1 MKTKE
6 KRLLAGAGG
15 KKGGG
20 SARTPV
26 EAPDNVQSRSLA
38 SILDLLGEGKIGGLV
53 DGGKSIFLDN
63 VPLLNPDGT
72 SNFNGI
78 TWWFRDGS
86 QNQSVIEGF
95 DAIETPKDVGVRI
108 KTTSPRTI
116 QIDNDDADQVRI
128 IMMFPKL
135 ANTDR
140 KTGDTYGATVEFQFS
155 LAVGDKGFEPIT
167 PVGYKSPVINVSKKS
182 SGKHYREYLFDLPKP
197 GTNYRIRV
205 DRLTPDSKTDYVNDQ
220 TWMSSYGEIVNS
232 KLAYPNSALVGIRI
246 DSQQFGS
253 SMPSRSYLVKGLE
266 IRVPSNYRPDTN
278 TYHGDWD
285 GTFSPQ
291 VSDNPAWILYDIL
304 TSKRYGL
311 GQYIQESMINI
322 AQLYQIGR
330 YCDQEVSDGFGGL
343 EKRFSINTVINSRGE
358 AYRVLQDI
366 TSVFRGMI
374 FWAGGMVN
382 IMQDSPS
389 TPIMQFTSAN
399 IIGKVSY
406 KGTSRKDRSTVAMIT
421 YNDKD
426 DLYKQNIE
434 YVEDREG
441 IKRFGIRK
449 TESVAFGCTSRGQA
463 HRVGLWTLYSNRME
477 TDLITFK
484 TGLDASL
491 LMPGELVKLQDKFRS
506 GKRNSGRVKSFTANS
521 ITLDA
526 PVKLEQAGNSISFLN
541 AKGKMIDRN
550 LIEGTG
556 EHTTVTFKQPISEEE
571 TPVPLGIW
579 TITEPNLEPMIVRI
593 LSVNQGEEKGSFDI
607 VGVQHN
613 PTKFTAIDQGAKLT
627 PSKITA
633 LDPTFSKPE
642 NLMITEGTYLSS
654 PGNLSVKLTVSWEG
668 KSPSYILRWRRSDVV
683 EGWKTIEVTEEQYDI
698 LSVAENGEYDIE
710 VYAISMTGR
719 RTATI
724 TTTYKTLGTMT
735 PPNSPSAL
743 TAIGDYRQIIL
754 NWLNPDSI
762 DLDKVNV
769 YASKIND
776 LSSSALIAEVA
787 SSTFTHSGINDDETW
802 YYWVR
807 AVNKRGMLSNPN
819 SNLGTEATTK
829 NVLSF
834 LKNQITKSELG
845 QELLSDIDGKAT
857 NEAVDSI
864 KESIDESVKK
874 LDESVT
880 GISDSFADMEEAQKK
895 LKETVDGTQSKIDKA
910 LGDVNDSVAKV
921 TTLRE
926 TVEKQS
932 ESIAGTLSAVNAAVS
947 SNKAQIAA
955 EQEARVMAD
964 EALSK
969 RVDSMKSIVDEGQS
983 SIQKMQQTVSDV
995 EKSTAGVTSN
1005 IEAIAKANIDLA
1017 LRQHE
1022 DVKKQSVTN
1031 AKIQSEQQT
1040 IADSVSAV
1048 SKKVDLIKAE
1058 IGDNIVAQLAEEKE
1072 ARASADETLSKR
1084 VSKLSAEMDDNIKA
1098 SIIEESKARATA
1110 DEALSKQITALKSEV
1125 DTNIKSAIKTE
1136 SETRT
1141 TQDVALA
1148 SQISSLNAEM
1158 TNNKAAINTETQARA
1173 NEDQALS
1180 KRIDSLTAE
1189 MNNNVKAAINSEAK
1203 TRADADTAVSNTV
1216 KALEAKVND
1225 VAASVTTESQAR
1237 ASADNAL
1244 GKRIDSVNAK
1254 TDQMSA
1260 TVQQTSKAV
1269 ADVNGKLSASWTLK
1283 METSGKNNVKYAA
1296 GMSLGIDGGTSQFLV
1311 RADRFGLVN
1320 SVDGKITTPFVVNN
1334 GVTYMNGAYIQD
1346 GTITNAKVGD
1356 LQSNNYAAGKTGWRI
1371 SKGGGFEINGNT
1383 SGAGRMVISNNRID
1397 VYDERGVLRVRLGLL

>member
-1 MKTKE
+1 ME
-6 KRLLAGAGG
+6 GG
-15 KKGGG
+15 
-20 SARTPV
+20 
-26 EAPDNVQSRSLA
+26 
-38 SILDLLGEGKIGGLV
+38 
-53 DGGKSIFLDN
+53 
-63 VPLLNPDGT
+63 
-72 SNFNGI
+72 
-78 TWWFRDGS
+78 
-86 QNQSVIEGF
+86 
-95 DAIETPKDVGVRI
+95 
-108 KTTSPRTI
+108 
-116 QIDNDDADQVRI
+116 
-128 IMMFPKL
+128 
-135 ANTDR
+135 
-140 KTGDTYGATVEFQFS
+140 
-155 LAVGDKGFEPIT
+155 
-167 PVGYKSPVINVSKKS
+167 
-182 SGKHYREYLFDLPKP
+182 
-197 GTNYRIRV
+197 
-205 DRLTPDSKTDYVNDQ
+205 
-220 TWMSSYGEIVNS
+220 
-232 KLAYPNSALVGIRI
+232 
-246 DSQQFGS
+246 
-253 SMPSRSYLVKGLE
+253 
-266 IRVPSNYRPDTN
+266 
-278 TYHGDWD
+278 
-285 GTFSPQ
+285 
-291 VSDNPAWILYDIL
+291 
-304 TSKRYGL
+304 
-311 GQYIQESMINI
+311 
-322 AQLYQIGR
+322 
-330 YCDQEVSDGFGGL
+330 
-343 EKRFSINTVINSRGE
+343 
-358 AYRVLQDI
+358 
-366 TSVFRGMI
+366 
-374 FWAGGMVN
+374 
-382 IMQDSPS
+382 
-389 TPIMQFTSAN
+389 
-399 IIGKVSY
+399 
-406 KGTSRKDRSTVAMIT
+406 
-421 YNDKD
+421 
-426 DLYKQNIE
+426 
-434 YVEDREG
+434 
-441 IKRFGIRK
+441 
-449 TESVAFGCTSRGQA
+449 
-463 HRVGLWTLYSNRME
+463 
-477 TDLITFK
+477 
-484 TGLDASL
+484 
-491 LMPGELVKLQDKFRS
+491 
-506 GKRNSGRVKSFTANS
+506 
-521 ITLDA
+521 
-526 PVKLEQAGNSISFLN
+526 
-541 AKGKMIDRN
+541 
-550 LIEGTG
+550 
-556 EHTTVTFKQPISEEE
+556 
-571 TPVPLGIW
+571 
-579 TITEPNLEPMIVRI
+579 
-593 LSVNQGEEKGSFDI
+593 
-607 VGVQHN
+607 
-613 PTKFTAIDQGAKLT
+613 
-627 PSKITA
+627 
-633 LDPTFSKPE
+633 
-642 NLMITEGTYLSS
+642 
-654 PGNLSVKLTVSWEG
+654 
-668 KSPSYILRWRRSDVV
+668 
-683 EGWKTIEVTEEQYDI
+683 KTIEVREEQYDI
-698 LSVAENGEYDIE
+698 LSGAENGEYDIE

-947 SNKAQIAA
+947 SSKAQIAA
-955 EQEARVMAD
+955 EQEARVTAD

-1040 IADSVSAV
+1040 IADSVTAV

-1098 SIIEESKARATA
+1098 SIIEESKARATS

-1136 SETRT
+1136 SETRA

-1158 TNNKAAINTETQARA
+1158 TNNKAAIHTETQARA

-1180 KRIDSLTAE
+1180 KRIDSLTAD

-1237 ASADNAL
+1237 ASADAAL
-1244 GKRIDSVNAK
+1244 GEKIDSVNAK

-1283 METSGKNNVKYAA
+1283 METSGKNDVKYAA